1 MPESIGKPAGS
12 NESAIAEPNEAL
24 VCPVC
29 GEETVQEK
37 CKIICHSEICRGR
50 VILNCSEFE
59 KGNADRFETRNGFER

>member
-1 MPESIGKPAGS
+1 MLESIGKPAGS

-37 CKIICHSEICRGR
+37 CKIICHSEICR
-50 VILNCSEFE
+50 VILNCSEF
-59 KGNADRFETRNGFER
+59 